1 VETRSRKKGS
11 KHVHT
16 NLNRKEGN
24 AMREKPNA
32 ILLLIVPVLLSC
44 GAGCADSGG
53 LAISGK
59 AGTLGLGGELTTG
72 ITSNVNARVGLN
84 TLDFD
89 YDDEFDDVEYDVGL
103 DFSSFSALVDW
114 HLFDSS
120 FRISGGLISMDHTLD
135 LDATPSGN
143 VSIGDNDY
151 TPAEIGT
158 LSGDVDIDGVAPY
171 IGIGWGDP
179 MDRNKRW
186 GFYCDFGVAF
196 TDSPDVELSATGT
209 AAGLAADLARERD
222 EIKDDLEPFQLYPVI
237 SLGLY
242 FRF

>member
-1 VETRSRKKGS
+1 MGKKS
-11 KHVHT
+11 
-16 NLNRKEGN
+16 
-24 AMREKPNA
+24 NA
-32 ILLLIVPVLLSC
+32 ILLLIVSVVLSC

-59 AGTLGLGGELTTG
+59 AGTLGLGGELTTA

-89 YDDEFDDVEYDVGL
+89 YDDEFDNVEYDVGL
-103 DFSSFSALVDW
+103 GFSSFSALVDW
-114 HLFDSS
+114 YLFDSS

-135 LDATPSGN
+135 LDATPSES
-143 VSIGDNDY
+143 VDIGDGTY
-151 TPAEIGT
+151 TPAQIGT

-179 MDRNKRW
+179 MDPDKRW

-196 TDSPDVELSATGT
+196 TDSPDVS
-209 AAGLAADLARERD
+209 LAANGTLASDPTFQANLAKERREI
-222 EIKDDLEPFQLYPVI
+222 EDDLEPFKFYPVL
-237 SLGLY
+237 SLGIY

>member
-1 VETRSRKKGS
+1 
-11 KHVHT
+11 
-16 NLNRKEGN
+16 
-24 AMREKPNA
+24 MREKSYT
-32 ILLLIVPVLLSC
+32 ILLLIVSVVLSC

-59 AGTLGLGGELTTG
+59 AGTLGLGGELTTA

-89 YDDEFDDVEYDVGL
+89 YDYDFDDVDYDVGL

-114 HLFDSS
+114 YLFDSS

-135 LDATPSGN
+135 LDAKPSEN
-143 VSIGDNDY
+143 VDIGDGTY

-158 LSGDVDIDGVAPY
+158 LSGDVEIDGVAPY
-171 IGIGWGDP
+171 IGIGWGNP
-179 MDRNKRW
+179 MAPNKKW

-196 TDSPDVELSATGT
+196 TDSPDVSLTSNGT
-209 AAGLAADLARERD
+209 LASDPTFQANLAKEKQ
-222 EIKDDLEPFQLYPVI
+222 EIEDDMEPFKFYPVL
-237 SLGLY
+237 SLGIY

>member
-1 VETRSRKKGS
+1 
-11 KHVHT
+11 
-16 NLNRKEGN
+16 
-24 AMREKPNA
+24 MREKTNA
-32 ILLLIVPVLLSC
+32 ILLLIVSVLLSC

-84 TLDFD
+84 VLDFD
-89 YDDEFDDVEYDVGL
+89 YDDEFDEVEYDVGL

-143 VSIGDNDY
+143 VNIGDNEY
-151 TPAEIGT
+151 TPAQIGT
-158 LSGDVDIDGVAPY
+158 LSGDVEIDGVAPY
-171 IGIGWGDP
+171 VGIGWGDP
-179 MDRNKRW
+179 MDRSKRW
-186 GFYCDFGVAF
+186 GFYCDLGVAF
-196 TDSPDVELSATGT
+196 TDSPDVALSANGT
-209 AAGLAADLARERD
+209 LASDPAFQANLAKERD
-222 EIKDDLEPFQLYPVI
+222 EIEDDLEPFKFYPVI
-237 SLGLY
+237 SLGIY
-242 FRF
+242 YRF

>member
-1 VETRSRKKGS
+1 MG
-11 KHVHT
+11 
-16 NLNRKEGN
+16 
-24 AMREKPNA
+24 EKSNA
-32 ILLLIVPVLLSC
+32 ILLLIVSVLLSC

-89 YDDEFDDVEYDVGL
+89 YDDEFDDVEYDIGL

-114 HLFDSS
+114 YLFDSS
-120 FRISGGLISMDHTLD
+120 FRISGGFISMDHTLD
-135 LDATPSGN
+135 LDATPSEN
-143 VSIGDNDY
+143 VEIGDNEY
-151 TPAEIGT
+151 TPADIGT
-158 LSGDVDIDGVAPY
+158 LSGDVEIDGLAPY
-171 IGIGWGDP
+171 VGIGWGDP

-186 GFYCDFGVAF
+186 GLYCDFGVAF
-196 TDSPDVELSATGT
+196 TDSPDVKLSATGT
-209 AAGLAADLARERD
+209 AAGLAADLAKERE
-222 EIKDDLEPFQLYPVI
+222 EIEDDLEPFKFYPVL
-237 SLGLY
+237 SLGIF

>member
-1 VETRSRKKGS
+1 
-11 KHVHT
+11 
-16 NLNRKEGN
+16 
-24 AMREKPNA
+24 MRTKSHA
-32 ILLLIVPVLLSC
+32 ILLLIVSVLLSC
-44 GAGCADSGG
+44 GAGCSDSGG

-89 YDDEFDDVEYDVGL
+89 YDDEFDNVEYDVGL

-114 HLFDSS
+114 YLFDSS
-120 FRISGGLISMDHTLD
+120 FRISGGLISMDHTLN
-135 LDATPSGN
+135 LDATPSES
-143 VSIGDNDY
+143 VDIGDGTY
-151 TPAEIGT
+151 TSAEIGT
-158 LSGDVDIDGVAPY
+158 LSGDADIDGVAPY

-179 MDRNKRW
+179 MNPDKKW

-196 TDSPDVELSATGT
+196 TDSPDVS
-209 AAGLAADLARERD
+209 LAANGTLASDPTFQANLAKERQKI
-222 EIKDDLEPFQLYPVI
+222 EDDLEPFEVYPVL
-237 SLGLY
+237 SLGIF

>member
-1 VETRSRKKGS
+1 
-11 KHVHT
+11 
-16 NLNRKEGN
+16 
-24 AMREKPNA
+24 MREKSNA
-32 ILLLIVPVLLSC
+32 ILLLTVSVLLSC
-44 GAGCADSGG
+44 GAGCSDSGG

-84 TLDFD
+84 VLDFD
-89 YDDEFDDVEYDVGL
+89 YDNDFEDVEYDVGL

-114 HLFDSS
+114 HLFDGS
-120 FRISGGLISMDHTLD
+120 FRISGGLISMDHTLN
-135 LDATPSGN
+135 LDAAPNEN
-143 VSIGDNDY
+143 VEIGDNEY

-158 LSGDVDIDGVAPY
+158 LSGDVDIDGIAPY

-179 MDRNKRW
+179 MDRDKKW

-196 TDSPDVELSATGT
+196 TDSPDVS
-209 AAGLAADLARERD
+209 LAANGTLASDPTFQANLAKERQ
-222 EIKDDLEPFQLYPVI
+222 EIEDDLEPFEFYPVL
-237 SLGLY
+237 SLGIF